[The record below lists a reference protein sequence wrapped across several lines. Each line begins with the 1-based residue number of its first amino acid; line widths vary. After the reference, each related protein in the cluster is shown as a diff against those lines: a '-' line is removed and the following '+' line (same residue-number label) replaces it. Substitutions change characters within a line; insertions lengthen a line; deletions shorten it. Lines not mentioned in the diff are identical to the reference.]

1 MKTIIVGISLIL
13 IVYGVIAIIFY
24 RLFSKNKKE
33 DPKEEEDEKIIAIRK
48 ELNFGERK
56 LYLASTKVGGIIIY
70 SILPLKPG
78 EMAEFGEL
86 SSWVEISAEVAFG
99 LLKEDDV
106 IVNKTFIEKILSG
119 NMITKYEPAT
129 L

>member
-33 DPKEEEDEKIIAIRK
+33 DPKEEDEKILAIR
-48 ELNFGERK
+48 EEINFGERK

-86 SSWVEISAEVAFG
+86 SSWVEISMEVAFG
-99 LLKEDDV
+99 LLKEDGV
-106 IVNKTFIEKILSG
+106 IVNEQFVKKILSEKV
-119 NMITKYEPAT
+119 ITKYEPT
-129 L
+129 IS